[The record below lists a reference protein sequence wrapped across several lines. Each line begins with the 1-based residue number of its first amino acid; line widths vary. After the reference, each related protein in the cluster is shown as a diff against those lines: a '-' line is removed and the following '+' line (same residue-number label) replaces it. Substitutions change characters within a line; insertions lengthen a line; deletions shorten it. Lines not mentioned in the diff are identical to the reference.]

1 MPSPCCAPLRIC
13 NPQAPKPK
21 LETRLKID
29 MGESKHTIGKGL
41 PLLLLLLHKATN
53 QQQQWRNMEVISSL
67 VYSVCLLLTPST
79 MCKILIQIS
88 SKKKK
93 KKRTQSSTCFLS
105 PSDLGAFLPMLQDPL
120 REVKRKTRE
129 KTKTKDA
136 TKKNMGT
143 RLR

>member
-1 MPSPCCAPLRIC
+1 
-13 NPQAPKPK
+13 
-21 LETRLKID
+21 
-29 MGESKHTIGKGL
+29 MGESKHTVGKGL
-41 PLLLLLLHKATN
+41 PLLLLLLLHKATN
-53 QQQQWRNMEVISSL
+53 QQQRWRNMEVISSL

-88 SKKKK
+88 SKKKLRIIAHK
-93 KKRTQSSTCFLS
+93 ARHVSYHPADLGGFLS
-105 PSDLGAFLPMLQDPL
+105 MLQDPL
-120 REVKRKTRE
+120 REVKQ